1 MPPFTSILLRQV
13 ATEDKKGN
21 MTMKIKTTK
30 QFKRGIDEAFETM
43 KTRDEA
49 KACYDFSR
57 EEYNA
62 AEEELCQFAAA
73 NPEVF
78 EGTDGTSGWGQTDTV
93 EYTMTSGSTVE
104 RADGGRLSDAEFLK
118 SLPKKYVR
126 AKLELNKAKI
136 KADGLGDEALAELGL
151 VRVETM
157 GLKLKA
163 KAAA

>member
-1 MPPFTSILLRQV
+1 MSMPPST
-13 ATEDKKGN
+13 
-21 MTMKIKTTK
+21 
-30 QFKRGIDEAFETM
+30 
-43 KTRDEA
+43 A
-49 KACYDFSR
+49 K
-57 EEYNA
+57 
-62 AEEELCQFAAA
+62 
-73 NPEVF
+73 
-78 EGTDGTSGWGQTDTV
+78 TSGWGQTDAV